1 MQTTEIDDYGVETKV
16 STKTTTTA
24 PVSEPAA
31 VKTETKPKV
40 EPEEADE
47 DEMYGEAVEY
57 TKKAES
63 DIVPK
68 VE

>member
-16 STKTTTTA
+16 STKPTPA
-24 PVSEPAA
+24 PAAEPATA
-31 VKTETKPKV
+31 AKTETKPKV

-57 TKKAES
+57 SKKAES